1 MKIPYIIQC
10 IGLAGVSALV
20 VSTARAD
27 SIDLTDGSH
36 LVGKIT
42 KIDHGTVFI
51 KTSYAGEIKVDQKEV
66 TGLST
71 DNPIDVRLAS
81 GTQMEGKVST
91 SGGAVSVVGGDATI
105 TTSVAKVAASWPA
118 GELDPEVVA
127 AQRKWAF
134 EAGVDVNGKKG
145 NSSQL
150 GTSGSFRAKYAG
162 PVDTLQF
169 YTAYNRQE
177 SNGVKSADQFKAG
190 VDYSDNFSDRFSW
203 YSRDE
208 GGFDRVM
215 DIDFYN
221 IAGAGFGYDFIK
233 AKTETLTGRAGL
245 SYRFDSYSGSTA
257 SLKSAGTDFGIE
269 NTTLF
274 ADSKM
279 VNAFSLVPAFK
290 QFSTYVFTH
299 DSYYELPM
307 ANPRWKLR
315 LGLANTYDSKP
326 VVGLKKLDTT
336 YYTRLLLD
344 WQ

>member
-1 MKIPYIIQC
+1 MKIPYIIRASWLTSV
-10 IGLAGVSALV
+10 GFLAIVS
-20 VSTARAD
+20 ARAD
-27 SIDLTDGSH
+27 TVDLTDGSH

-42 KIDHGTVFI
+42 KIDRGTIYI
-51 KTSYAGEIKVDQKEV
+51 KTSYAGDLKIDQQAV
-66 TGLST
+66 SAIAT
-71 DNPIDVRLAS
+71 DQPVDVRLSS

-91 SGGAVSVVGGDATI
+91 SGSTVSIVGGDATI
-105 TTSVAKVAASWPA
+105 TTSVSKVAASWPS
-118 GELDPEVVA
+118 GELDPEVLA
-127 AQRKWAF
+127 AQRKWSF

-150 GTSGSFRAKYAG
+150 GTAGSFRAKLAG
-162 PVDTLQF
+162 PIDSLQF
-169 YTAYNRQE
+169 YTAYNRQQ
-177 SNGVKSADQFKAG
+177 SNGVTSADQFKAG
-190 VDYSDNFSDRFSW
+190 VDYADNFSDRLSW
-203 YSRDE
+203 YARDE

-215 DIDFYN
+215 DISFYN
-221 IAGAGFGYDFIK
+221 IAGAGFGYDFVKGK
-233 AKTETLTGRAGL
+233 AETLTGRAGL
-245 SYRFDSYSGSTA
+245 SYRFDNYSGSTQ

-274 ADSKM
+274 KDSKM